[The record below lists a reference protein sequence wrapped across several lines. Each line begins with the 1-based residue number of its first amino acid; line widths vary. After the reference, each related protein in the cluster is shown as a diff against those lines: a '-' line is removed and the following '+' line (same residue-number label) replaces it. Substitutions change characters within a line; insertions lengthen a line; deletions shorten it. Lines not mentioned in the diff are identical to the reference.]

1 MILSIRNHFLTIA
14 KQNHIRVY
22 RRYRKAIQMIDVKKE
37 NRVMTLT
44 LNRPEALNA
53 ANNAAYSGIRDGLFD
68 AESDSSI
75 AVVVVTGTGRAFC
88 AGQDLGEMN
97 SRNSGGEPEPSQFPS
112 MLKALTHFRK
122 PVIAAVNGIGV
133 GIGMTFLSHCDLV
146 LMASSARLRTPF
158 PQLGL
163 APEAGSS
170 YTFARVMGWQNAAYT
185 LMSGRWFT
193 AQECLD
199 MGLVWR
205 VCEPDLLMDETYE
218 VAQELAANPIPSLV
232 ATKELMLAAGRASQT
247 IDAHERENTAYAS
260 LLGAPANEEALKA
273 FMEKREPYFDNIPGL

>member
-1 MILSIRNHFLTIA
+1 
-14 KQNHIRVY
+14 
-22 RRYRKAIQMIDVKKE
+22 MIDVKKE

-53 ANNAAYSGIRDGLFD
+53 ANNAAYSGIRDGLLD